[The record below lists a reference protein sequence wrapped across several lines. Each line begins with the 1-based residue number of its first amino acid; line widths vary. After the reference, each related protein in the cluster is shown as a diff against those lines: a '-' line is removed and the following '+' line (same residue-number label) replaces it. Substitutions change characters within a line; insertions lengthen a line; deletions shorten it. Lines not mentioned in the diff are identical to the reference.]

1 MKNLKIDVSAPYV
14 FSFKKA
20 EPDNPLDEP
29 IKTDYDVGR
38 ERLDLQVPL
47 EKENLNR
54 RMQYELR

>member
-1 MKNLKIDVSAPYV
+1 MKNLKIDVSATDI
-14 FSFKKA
+14 FSLEKA
-20 EPDNPLDEP
+20 EPDDPLDEP